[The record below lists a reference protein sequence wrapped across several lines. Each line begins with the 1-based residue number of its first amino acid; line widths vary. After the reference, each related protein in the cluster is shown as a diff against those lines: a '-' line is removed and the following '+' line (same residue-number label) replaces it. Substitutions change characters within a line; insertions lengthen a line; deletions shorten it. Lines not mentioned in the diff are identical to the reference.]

1 MDDTTNELT
10 PTQSW
15 ELLGTTDLGRLAM
28 CFDGAPEIFPVNY
41 VIANGTVV
49 FRTAAGLK
57 HVSAR
62 LGHPVAL
69 EADGVDR
76 EAGIA
81 WSVVVKGMA
90 RDVSSQTELDFVRT
104 LPLRPAHS
112 GPKYIFVRIEPD
124 TVTGRRFPLADA
136 DRWVDQDALSPIE

>member
-10 PTQSW
+10 PTESW

-28 CFDGAPEIFPVNY
+28 CFDGAPEIFPVNF

-62 LGHPVAL
+62 LGHPIAL

-76 EAGIA
+76 EAGVA
-81 WSVVVKGMA
+81 WSVVVKGRA
-90 RDVSSQTELDFVRT
+90 RDVTSSTELDYVRK
-104 LPLRPAHS
+104 LALRPAHA
-112 GPKYIFVRIEPD
+112 GPKYQFVRIEPD
-124 TVTGRRFPLADA
+124 TVTGRRFPIAPA
-136 DRWVDQDALSPIE
+136 DRWVGKDAVSPVE

>member
-1 MDDTTNELT
+1 MDDTSNELS
-10 PTQSW
+10 PTESW
-15 ELLGTTDLGRLAM
+15 ELLGSTDLGRLAM
-28 CFDGAPEIFPVNY
+28 CFDGAPEIFPVNF

-62 LGHPVAL
+62 LGHPIAL

-76 EAGIA
+76 DAGIA
-81 WSVVVKGMA
+81 WSVVVKGRA
-90 RDVSSQTELDFVRT
+90 RDVTSPTELDFVRK
-104 LPLRPAHS
+104 LPLRPAHG

-124 TVTGRRFPLADA
+124 SVTGRRFPIAEA
-136 DRWVDQDALSPIE
+136 DRWISTEKLSPVE

>member
-10 PTQSW
+10 PTESW

-28 CFDGAPEIFPVNY
+28 CFDGAPEIFPVNF

-62 LGHPVAL
+62 LGHPIAL
-69 EADGVDR
+69 EADGLDR

-81 WSVVVKGMA
+81 WSVVVKGRA
-90 RDVSSQTELDFVRT
+90 RDVTSQTELDFVRK
-104 LPLRPAHS
+104 LPLRPAHD
-112 GPKYIFVRIEPD
+112 GPKHIFVRIEPD
-124 TVTGRRFPLADA
+124 TVTGRRFPIADA
-136 DRWVDQDALSPIE
+136 DRWVQSERVSTPE

>member
-1 MDDTTNELT
+1 MDETTNELT

-15 ELLGTTDLGRLAM
+15 DLLGTSDLGRLAM

-41 VIANGTVV
+41 VVANGTVV

-62 LGHPVAL
+62 LGHVVAL
-69 EADGVDR
+69 EADGVDH

-81 WSVVVKGMA
+81 WSVVVKGRA
-90 RDVSSQTELDFVRT
+90 RDVTSQTELDFVLK
-104 LPLRPAHS
+104 LPLRPAHA
-112 GPKYIFVRIEPD
+112 GPKYLFVRIEPD
-124 TVTGRRFPLADA
+124 TVTGRRFPIADA
-136 DRWVDQDALSPIE
+136 DRWVSSGTVSTRE